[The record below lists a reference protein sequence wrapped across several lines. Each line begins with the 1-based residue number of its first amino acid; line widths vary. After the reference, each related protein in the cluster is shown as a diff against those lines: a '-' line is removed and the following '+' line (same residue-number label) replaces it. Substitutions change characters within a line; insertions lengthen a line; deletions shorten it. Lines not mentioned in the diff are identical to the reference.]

1 MGGQKRFPG
10 NSAITTRTRGLDW
23 LKPFRIMKGLFAVL
37 IAVACVVVTGCGKG
51 KESRAAGV
59 SSDASLPDKPL
70 PPPPPAV
77 KAFTQNA
84 PAENVVGDVDP
95 FLTQQLR
102 IFIRDKGRMPQ
113 SFAEL
118 AGTRLD
124 SIPNPPLGKKWVIDN
139 ATKEVKA
146 ARTQ

>member
-1 MGGQKRFPG
+1 
-10 NSAITTRTRGLDW
+10 
-23 LKPFRIMKGLFAVL
+23 MKGLFAL
-37 IAVACVVVTGCGKG
+37 FIAFACVVVTGCGKG
-51 KESRAAGV
+51 KEPRAADV
-59 SSDASLPDKPL
+59 SSAASRPDKSL

-102 IFIRDKGRMPQ
+102 IFIREKGRMPQ

-118 AGTRLD
+118 ASTRLD

-146 ARTQ
+146 AAQ